1 MAIREFFHATKVVSG
16 AGCITQTSEEAVRL
30 GAKKALIITDGFL
43 AASPIYAKVTASLE
57 EAGVAYIT
65 YDKVRPN
72 PRTTDC
78 DDTCDLAKA
87 EQVDLLIG
95 LGGGSSMDQ
104 AKTTAALVTNGGKC
118 VEWDY
123 VELPHRMLPTICI
136 PTTAGT
142 GSEVTF
148 CAVITDEEKK
158 YKMSVMDVYNLRPDV
173 AIADPELLLSLPP
186 SLTASTGV
194 DALTHAIEAYTC
206 TVHQP
211 LTDALALHAIE
222 LIGQN
227 LVTAVEHGDDLAARE
242 NMLNASL
249 MAGAAFINSNV
260 GAVHAISE
268 TIGAWYDTP
277 HGVGNSMFLPYI
289 MEYNIPACP
298 ERFAKI
304 AVQLGI
310 DAADKT
316 EEELALEAVAYVKE
330 LNARVKIPKLRDLEY
345 IKEENFE
352 AIAQRSADNP
362 LSDDNARPIDKDGY
376 MEVLRKA
383 YGDLS
388 DS

>member
-16 AGCITQTSEEAVRL
+16 AGCVAQTGEEAVRL
-30 GAKKALIITDGFL
+30 GAKNVLIITDSFL
-43 AASPIYAKVTASLE
+43 ASSPIYEKVTKSLE
-57 EAGVAYIT
+57 EAGVPYIT

-78 DDTCDLAKA
+78 DETCELAKA
-87 EQVDLLIG
+87 EGANVLIG

-118 VEWDY
+118 VDWDY
-123 VELPHRMLPTICI
+123 VELPNRMLPTICI

-186 SLTASTGV
+186 FLTASTGV

-206 TVHQP
+206 QVSQP
-211 LTDALALHAIE
+211 ITDALALHAIE

-227 LVTAVEHGDDLAARE
+227 LVEAVENGSNLQARE

-277 HGVGNSMFLPYI
+277 HGVGNSIFLPYI

-298 ERFAKI
+298 ERFATI
-304 AVQLGI
+304 AMRLGV
-310 DAADKT
+310 DPAGKSA
-316 EEELALEAVAYVKE
+316 EELALAAVEYVKK
-330 LNARVKIPKLRDLEY
+330 LNERVRIPKLRELEY

-352 AIAQRSADNP
+352 AIAQRSAENP

-376 MEVLRKA
+376 MQVIRQA
-383 YGDLS
+383 YS
-388 DS
+388 A

>member
-16 AGCITQTSEEAVRL
+16 AGSVSMTGEEAVRL
-30 GAKKALIITDGFL
+30 GAKKALIITDSFL
-43 AASPIYAKVTASLE
+43 SSSPICGKVTDSLK
-57 EAGVAYIT
+57 EAGIPYII

-78 DDTCDLAKA
+78 DETCELAKA

-123 VELPHRMLPTICI
+123 VEIPHKMLPTICI

-158 YKMSVMDVYNLRPDV
+158 YKMTVMDLYNLRPDV

-206 TVHQP
+206 KVSQP
-211 LTDALALHAIE
+211 ITDALALHAIS
-222 LIGQN
+222 LIGKY
-227 LVTAVEHGDDLAARE
+227 LVTAVENGGDLEARTG
-242 NMLNASL
+242 MLNASL

-277 HGVGNSMFLPYI
+277 HGVANSIFLPYI

-298 ERFAKI
+298 DRFARI

-310 DAADKT
+310 DPAGKT
-316 EEELALEAVAYVKE
+316 TEELAYAAVEYVKE
-330 LNARVKIPKLRDLEY
+330 LNRKVKIPRLKELEY
-345 IKEENFE
+345 IKEENFD
-352 AIAQRSADNP
+352 AIAQRSAENP
-362 LSDDNARPIDKDGY
+362 LSDDNAREIGKEGY
-376 MEVLRKA
+376 LEALQKA
-383 YGDLS
+383 YRA
-388 DS
+388 

>member
-16 AGCITQTSEEAVRL
+16 VGSIAQAGEEAVRL
-30 GAKKALIITDGFL
+30 GAKKVLIITDGFL
-43 AASPIYAKVTASLE
+43 ASSDIYAKLTASLDE
-57 EAGVAYIT
+57 SGVEYIT
-65 YDKVRPN
+65 YKDVRPN

-78 DDTCDLAKA
+78 DYTCELAKK
-87 EQVDLLIG
+87 EGVQGVIG

-118 VEWDY
+118 EEWDY

-148 CAVITDEEKK
+148 CAVITNEELK
-158 YKMSVMDVYNLRPDV
+158 YKMSVMDLYNLRPDV

-206 TVHQP
+206 QVSQP
-211 LTDALALHAIE
+211 ITDGLALHAIE
-222 LIGQN
+222 MIGQN
-227 LVTAVEHGDDLAARE
+227 LVEAVENGSNLQARE

-249 MAGAAFINSNV
+249 MAGMAFINSNV

-277 HGVGNSMFLPYI
+277 HGVGNSIFLPYI

-310 DAADKT
+310 DPAGKT
-316 EEELALEAVAYVKE
+316 TEELAQAAVEYVKE
-330 LNARVKIPKLRDLEY
+330 LNAKVKIPKLRDLDY

-376 MEVLRKA
+376 MEVIRKA
-383 YGDLS
+383 YEA
-388 DS
+388 

>member
-16 AGCITQTSEEAVRL
+16 AGCVAQTGEEAVRL

-43 AASPIYAKVTASLE
+43 AASPIYAKVTASLD

>member
-1 MAIREFFHATKVVSG
+1 MDK
-16 AGCITQTSEEAVRL
+16 AGIV
-30 GAKKALIITDGFL
+30 
-43 AASPIYAKVTASLE
+43 
-57 EAGVAYIT
+57 YIT

-78 DDTCDLAKA
+78 DFTCELAKS
-87 EQVDLLIG
+87 EGVNVIIG

-104 AKTTAALVTNGGKC
+104 AKATAALVTNGGKC
-118 VEWDY
+118 TDWDY
-123 VELPHRMLPTICI
+123 VELPHKMLPTVCI

-148 CAVITDEEKK
+148 CAVITDDENK
-158 YKMSVMDVYNLRPDV
+158 YKMSIMDVYNLRPDI
-173 AIADPELLLSLPP
+173 AIADPELSLSLPP
-186 SLTASTGV
+186 FMTASTGV

-206 TVHQP
+206 RVSQP
-211 LTDALALHAIE
+211 ITDALALHAIE

-227 LVTAVEHGDDLAARE
+227 LIEAVENGSCLEART

-277 HGVGNSMFLPYI
+277 HGVGNSIFLPYI

-304 AVQLGI
+304 ALQLGV
-310 DAADKT
+310 DGTGKT
-316 EEELALEAVAYVKE
+316 TEELAHAAAKYVKE
-330 LNARVKIPKLRDLEY
+330 LNERVKIPKLSELKY

-352 AIAQRSADNP
+352 AIAQRSAENP
-362 LSDDNARPIDKDGY
+362 LSDDNARAIDKNGY
-376 MEVLRKA
+376 LSVMHKA
-383 YGDLS
+383 YEA
-388 DS
+388 

>member
-1 MAIREFFHATKVVSG
+1 MAIREFFHATKVISG
-16 AGCITQTSEEAVRL
+16 AGSVSMTGEEAVRL
-30 GAKKALIITDGFL
+30 GAKKALIITDSFL
-43 AASPIYAKVTASLE
+43 AASPICGKVTDSLK
-57 EAGVAYIT
+57 EAGIPYII

-78 DDTCDLAKA
+78 DETCELAKA

-123 VELPHRMLPTICI
+123 VEIPHKMLPTICI

-158 YKMSVMDVYNLRPDV
+158 YKMTVMDLYNLRPDV

-206 TVHQP
+206 KVSQP
-211 LTDALALHAIE
+211 ITDALALHAIS
-222 LIGQN
+222 LIGKY
-227 LVTAVEHGDDLAARE
+227 LVTAVENGGDLEARTG
-242 NMLNASL
+242 MLNASL

-277 HGVGNSMFLPYI
+277 HGVANSIFLPYI

-298 ERFAKI
+298 DRFARI

-310 DAADKT
+310 DPAGKT
-316 EEELALEAVAYVKE
+316 TEELAYAAVEYVKE
-330 LNARVKIPKLRDLEY
+330 LNRKVKIPRLKELEY
-345 IKEENFE
+345 IKEENFD
-352 AIAQRSADNP
+352 AIAQRSAENP
-362 LSDDNARPIDKDGY
+362 LSDDNAREIGKEGY
-376 MEVLRKA
+376 LEALQKA
-383 YGDLS
+383 YRA
-388 DS
+388 

>member
-1 MAIREFFHATKVVSG
+1 
-16 AGCITQTSEEAVRL
+16 
-30 GAKKALIITDGFL
+30 
-43 AASPIYAKVTASLE
+43 
-57 EAGVAYIT
+57 
-65 YDKVRPN
+65 
-72 PRTTDC
+72 
-78 DDTCDLAKA
+78 
-87 EQVDLLIG
+87 
-95 LGGGSSMDQ
+95 
-104 AKTTAALVTNGGKC
+104 
-118 VEWDY
+118 
-123 VELPHRMLPTICI
+123 MLPTICI

-173 AIADPELLLSLPP
+173 AIADPELLVSLPP